1 MEEIDC
7 YNLHNYVNCQI
18 SLVDTVTVSW
28 DTSNTKIHDLMLNEG
43 LYRKNDGVRNCLWL
57 NELKKAI
64 KWEQGRVCYFYA
76 IVNTTQT
83 LLHVYS
89 VSGDTDRNLYV
100 KIDEDGYL
108 MVKKIIIS
116 SNDSIFEKVN
126 CVYNDLLDEEYN
138 SYVLK

>member
-18 SLVDTVTVSW
+18 SLVNTVTVSW

-64 KWEQGRVCYFYA
+64 KWKQGSVCYFYA
-76 IVNTTQT
+76 IVNTAQT

>member
-1 MEEIDC
+1 M
-7 YNLHNYVNCQI
+7 
-18 SLVDTVTVSW
+18 
-28 DTSNTKIHDLMLNEG
+28 
-43 LYRKNDGVRNCLWL
+43 
-57 NELKKAI
+57 
-64 KWEQGRVCYFYA
+64 CYFYV

-89 VSGDTDRNLYV
+89 VSPDTDRNLYV
-100 KIDEDGYL
+100 KINEYGYL